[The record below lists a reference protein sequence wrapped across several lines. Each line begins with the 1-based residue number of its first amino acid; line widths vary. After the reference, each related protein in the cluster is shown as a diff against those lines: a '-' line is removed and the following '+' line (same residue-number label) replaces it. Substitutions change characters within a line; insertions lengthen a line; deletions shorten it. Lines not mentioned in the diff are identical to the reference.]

1 MLSANQVQDTNIVEA
16 KLDGE
21 VQTKGVESLRSEIDA
36 VLSEFG
42 KLRLLFVYEGIGGMD
57 PQAIWKDLKLEVR
70 VINDIEKMAVVS
82 EKGWFGDLA
91 GLLNSVMS
99 MEVET
104 FEAGRRE
111 EALRW
116 LKA

>member
-1 MLSANQVQDTNIVEA
+1 MLTVNQVQDTNIVEA

-21 VQTKGVESLRSEIDA
+21 VQTKEVEGLRSGIDA
-36 VLSEFG
+36 VLAEHG
-42 KLRLLFVYEGIGGMD
+42 KLRLLFVYEGIGGID
-57 PQAIWKDLKLEVR
+57 PMAIWKDLKLEARIVT
-70 VINDIEKMAVVS
+70 DIEKMAVVS
-82 EKGWFGDLA
+82 EKSWFGGIA
-91 GLLNSVMS
+91 GILNSMMS

-104 FEAGRRE
+104 FESGQRE